1 VQRRNLC
8 GRKEQLRDAPFELD
22 YLQAVTAGKAVK
34 RFNRDGGFFISKW
47 TGPADS
53 ITWHL
58 LVSLPGS
65 YKVSIRYAARQGW
78 AKNPYVVT
86 AGTQSLTAA
95 VEATGDWFQYRKFY
109 LGDVKVP
116 KAGVY
121 TVKVR
126 PTSVTDHD
134 LMYFQSLIL
143 EPQ

>member
-1 VQRRNLC
+1 
-8 GRKEQLRDAPFELD
+8 
-22 YLQAVTAGKAVK
+22 VK

-58 LVSLPGS
+58 LASLPGS
-65 YKVSIRYAARQGW
+65 YRVSIRYAAREEW
-78 AKNPYVVT
+78 ARNTYLVT
-86 AGTQSLTAA
+86 VGTQSLTAA
-95 VEATGDWFQYRKFY
+95 VEATGDWFQYRKFD
-109 LGDVKVP
+109 LGEVKVP

-121 TVKVR
+121 TVNVR
-126 PTSVTDHD
+126 PTSVSAHD